1 MITKNLPAAAP
12 KPATSSNPERMA
24 AAEKCTSMGDAIERG
39 LNFEYGIILGKRA
52 AAKHGWPTKPAE
64 TSADDSGGEQTPED
78 LFRETLRK
86 AGIRA
91 RFLDCTLAS
100 YQPRTQ
106 AQAAALHTCLAY
118 GAGNCGIDQGL
129 LLMGE
134 PNGGKT
140 HLLIGILRAWIE
152 RGKRCHYL
160 TAEKFFVGL
169 RSTFNERGNTEKDYL
184 ERLIGYDLLVIDD
197 LHALTDGEGYQY
209 RMLWHLLDERYCEK
223 RPTLASTNKTLDE
236 FKDLIDRRTRR
247 RLQATLVMVDAPKS

>member
-1 MITKNLPAAAP
+1 
-12 KPATSSNPERMA
+12 MA
-24 AAEKCTSMGDAIERG
+24 AAEKCTSMAEAIERG
-39 LNFEYGIILGKRA
+39 LNREYAIMIGKRA
-52 AAKHGWPTKPAE
+52 AASHGWPTKPADPF
-64 TSADDSGGEQTPED
+64 ADEADGEPTDEER
-78 LFRETLRK
+78 FRETLRK

-91 RFLDCTLAS
+91 RFAECTLAS
-100 YQPRTQ
+100 YIPRTP
-106 AQAAALHTCLAY
+106 AQTEALQTCRAY
-118 GAGNCGIDQGL
+118 ALGNCGSDQGL

-140 HLLIGILRAWIE
+140 HLLIGILRAWLE

-169 RSTFNERGNTEKDYL
+169 RSTFNERGNTERDYL
-184 ERLIGYDLLVIDD
+184 DRLIGYDLLVIDD

-236 FKDLIDRRTRR
+236 FKGLLDQRTRR
-247 RLQATLVMVDAPKS
+247 RLQATLVMVDAPKK